1 MLLASVFDKF
11 AEGSPVCVM
20 VRGTLEH
27 ALPEKCVNDL
37 FEETAESQYTRDLL
51 FSQIV
56 SVMGDV
62 VGQVHPSVGAAYQ
75 RRREQ
80 FRVSCRSVYNKI
92 NKVEVRVSRELVVRT
107 AERLVAV
114 SDELGAC
121 RRSPLPGFEVRI
133 LDGNHLPASEHR
145 LQELRTIA
153 AGPLP
158 GQALVVLDPQRMLI
172 RDVFPWEDAHT
183 QERAV
188 LMQLVQHL
196 QPGIV
201 WIADRN
207 FCTSLFL
214 WELDL
219 GQAFFIVRQHATN
232 VPCKPIGARRR
243 VSRSDTGTVYEQTV
257 QTTDA
262 CGRVLTMRRITIQLD
277 QPTSDGDTEIHMLTN
292 LPKRVT
298 ATKIAEAYRKR
309 WTIERVFLDLA
320 TALKSELRSL
330 GYPPAALFGF
340 CVALVA
346 FNILS
351 VARTAL
357 SAVHGSE
364 TIDRE
369 VSTYYLAEEI
379 SSVMHGMMIAI
390 PASHWTAAFG
400 HLSAKQMARLLKH
413 LAKQVNLGHFKK
425 HPRAPKKPPPKRVSY
440 KRTPHVS
447 TARILAQRQHAS

>member
-1 MLLASVFDKF
+1 MLLDSVFDRF
-11 AEGSPVCVM
+11 VDGSPVCVM

-27 ALPEKCVNDL
+27 ALSEQCVNEL
-37 FEETAESQYTRDLL
+37 FEETAQTQYTRDLL

-56 SVMGDV
+56 NVMGDV

-92 NKVEVRVSRELVVRT
+92 NKVEPRVSRELVVRT
-107 AERLVAV
+107 AKRLGAV
-114 SDELGAC
+114 IDELGAC

-145 LQELRTIA
+145 LKELRTIA

-158 GQALVVLDPQRMLI
+158 GQALVVLDPQRMLL
-172 RDVFPWEDAHT
+172 RDVFPWDDAHT

-188 LMQLVQHL
+188 LLDLVHHL

-214 WELDL
+214 WEVDL
-219 GQAFFIVRQHATN
+219 SKAFFIVRQHATN
-232 VPCKPIGARRR
+232 VPLEPIGGRRR
-243 VSRSDTGTVYEQTV
+243 VGRSDTGTVYEQTV
-257 QTTDA
+257 QTTDD
-262 CGRVLTMRRITIQLD
+262 CGRVMTLRRISLRLD
-277 QPTSDGDTEIHMLTN
+277 QPTSDGDTEIHLLTN
-292 LPKRVT
+292 LPTRVT
-298 ATKIAEAYRKR
+298 ATKIAETYRTR

-351 VARTAL
+351 VVRSAL

-364 TIDRE
+364 KIERE
-369 VSTYYLAEEI
+369 VSAYYLAEEI
-379 SSVMHGMMIAI
+379 SSVMHGMMIAV
-390 PASHWTAAFG
+390 PASNWTAAFG

-413 LAKQVNLGHFKK
+413 LAKQVNLGHFRK
-425 HPRAPKKPPPKRVSY
+425 HPRGPKKPPPKRVVQ

-447 TARILAQRQHAS
+447 TARILARRQHAS